1 MCCRG
6 GLAPRR
12 VAARRSARH
21 GLCGRRQGG
30 RGSGDGRRAGL
41 GRGLAL
47 AGRSRRALGSLRGD
61 AGAAGLGRACDSLV
75 EGPVEDRRRQALWTL
90 GVAVPGTSVQD
101 GTQLALPLEPHD
113 GPELRALS
121 AWERM
126 LADYGSTGVTL
137 REHPLELMRPAAWDL
152 RTSTQLES
160 HPHGRRVR
168 VAGLVVARQR
178 PATAKGIMFM
188 LGGRARDDQ
197 PDPPGTC
204 PGALPPA
211 GAHGAARAGDG
222 APRAARGDDQ
232 RGGRSD
238 RPPRAPRPP
247 TRGDPPH
254 RAPPHLVE
262 RGGGG
267 VGESPGGGRRR
278 GGYASEEDQ
287 ARSPRRPRLR
297 PRGLSWTPASR
308 IGVVR

>member
-137 REHPLELMRPAAWDL
+137 REHPLELMRPGLPGTFGRARSSRATRMAGACASRVSWSPASGL
-152 RTSTQLES
+152 PRPRASCSCCWRTST
-160 HPHGRRVR
+160 
-168 VAGLVVARQR
+168 
-178 PATAKGIMFM
+178 
-188 LGGRARDDQ
+188 
-197 PDPPGTC
+197 
-204 PGALPPA
+204 
-211 GAHGAARAGDG
+211 
-222 APRAARGDDQ
+222 
-232 RGGRSD
+232 GRS
-238 RPPRAPRPP
+238 
-247 TRGDPPH
+247 T
-254 RAPPHLVE
+254 
-262 RGGGG
+262 
-267 VGESPGGGRRR
+267 
-278 GGYASEEDQ
+278 
-287 ARSPRRPRLR
+287 
-297 PRGLSWTPASR
+297 
-308 IGVVR
+308 